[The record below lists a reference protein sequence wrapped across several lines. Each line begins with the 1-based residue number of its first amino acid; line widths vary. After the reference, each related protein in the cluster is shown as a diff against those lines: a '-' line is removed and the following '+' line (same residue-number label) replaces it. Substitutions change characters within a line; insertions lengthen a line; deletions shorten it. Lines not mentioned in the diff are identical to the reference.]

1 MEGLLLHLEARNEAI
16 GDIRCL
22 VLEEGQLHLYSAART
37 TLLASYD
44 LETVHATTTLVT
56 CKTSVLPHQFCIEL
70 HRQRKLLVS
79 LRFAA
84 PSLPSLLAWRN
95 AIHHW
100 RRKVFDASPVTT
112 NDLICELAALLSV
125 VELCDI
131 EPRKRPLISRRFSLP
146 SIKPRQIRVVLKK
159 AKSLA
164 AS

>member
-1 MEGLLLHLEARNEAI
+1 MEGLLLHVDSRNEAI

-44 LETVHATTTLVT
+44 LETVHAATALVT
-56 CKTSVLPHQFCIEL
+56 CKARVLPHQFCIEL
-70 HRQRKLLVS
+70 HRKHKLVVS

-84 PSLPSLLAWRN
+84 PSLASLLAWRN

-112 NDLICELAALLSV
+112 NDLICELAALLGTI
-125 VELCDI
+125 EMCDI
-131 EPRKRPLISRRFSLP
+131 EPRKRPLVTRRFSLP
-146 SIKPRQIRVVLKK
+146 SIKPRPIRVWKK
-159 AKSLA
+159 TKSLA
-164 AS
+164 TS